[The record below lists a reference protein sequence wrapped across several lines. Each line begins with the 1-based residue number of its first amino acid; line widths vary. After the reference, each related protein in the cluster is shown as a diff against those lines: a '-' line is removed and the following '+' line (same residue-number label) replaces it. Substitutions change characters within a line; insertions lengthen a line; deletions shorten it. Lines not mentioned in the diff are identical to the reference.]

1 MKKRIWLLA
10 AALSAVLSMTA
21 CGEAEPESARE
32 VLQASVTEETASD
45 ETEEPLEE
53 EASGDDAS
61 RPPAGEH
68 ADPEELAGQWS
79 AADFSL
85 EDVAA
90 YTDQA
95 YVAVNDNQ
103 PYFSEYDLTGQSDE
117 FYSELDGLGRCGT
130 ACARVGVDLMPT
142 EKRESISQ
150 VKPSGWQNAKY
161 DNVDGKYLYNR
172 CHLIGFQLSGE
183 NANEKNLITGTR
195 YLNVDGMLPFENM
208 IADYVKETENHV
220 MYRVTPVFEGDNLVA
235 SGVLLEAQSVEDQG
249 EDLQFCVYVYNVQPG
264 ITIDYATGASSSG
277 EQSPE
282 TASRSRAE
290 EQNPETASPSR
301 TGEQSPESASQLR
314 TEEQN
319 MESASPSRTGEQSP
333 ESASQLR
340 TEEQNMESASR
351 PQAEEPQSE
360 LEAAQESAPQG
371 TDYILNTSTKK
382 FHDPTCGSVKQMKES
397 NKQVYTGSR
406 DEVIAQGYDP
416 CKKCNP

>member
-1 MKKRIWLLA
+1 MKRRNIWLLA
-10 AALSAVLSMTA
+10 AALSAALSMTA
-21 CGEAEPESARE
+21 CGEAEADPDGSRE
-32 VLQASVTEETASD
+32 VLQASVSEETASD
-45 ETEEPLEE
+45 EADEASGEE
-53 EASGDDAS
+53 EAGDADAEQ
-61 RPPAGEH
+61 PLKQPAE
-68 ADPEELAGQWS
+68 PEELAGQLWDT
-79 AADFSL
+79 DFSL
-85 EDVAA
+85 ADLEP

-103 PYFSEYDLTGQSDE
+103 PYFSEYDLTGQSFE
-117 FYSELDGLGRCGT
+117 YYSELDELGRCGT
-130 ACARVGVDLMPT
+130 ACARIGVDLMPT

-150 VKPSGWQNAKY
+150 VKPTGWQNEAY
-161 DNVDGKYLYNR
+161 DQVDGKYLYNR

-282 TASRSRAE
+282 SASQFRAE

-319 MESASPSRTGEQSP
+319 MESE
-333 ESASQLR
+333 
-340 TEEQNMESASR
+340 SR
-351 PQAEEPQSE
+351 PQAEEPQPE

>member
-45 ETEEPLEE
+45 ETEDPLEG
-53 EASGDDAS
+53 APGDDDS
-61 RPPAGEH
+61 RPSAGEH

-282 TASRSRAE
+282 SESQFRAE

-301 TGEQSPESASQLR
+301 TGEQSPE
-314 TEEQN
+314 
-319 MESASPSRTGEQSP
+319 P
-333 ESASQLR
+333 ESQLR

>member
-45 ETEEPLEE
+45 ETEDPLEG
-53 EASGDDAS
+53 APGDDDS
-61 RPPAGEH
+61 RPSAGEH

-290 EQNPETASPSR
+290 EQNPESASPSR

-319 MESASPSRTGEQSP
+319 MESESPSRTGEQSP
-333 ESASQLR
+333 EPESQFR

>member
-45 ETEEPLEE
+45 ETEEPLEG
-53 EASGDDAS
+53 APGDDAS
-61 RPPAGEH
+61 RLPAGEH

-85 EDVAA
+85 EDVAV

-277 EQSPE
+277 EQSSE

-290 EQNPETASPSR
+290 EQNPETAS
-301 TGEQSPESASQLR
+301 Q
-314 TEEQN
+314 
-319 MESASPSRTGEQSP
+319 SRTGEQSP

-351 PQAEEPQSE
+351 PQAEEPQPE

>member
-45 ETEEPLEE
+45 ETEDPLEG
-53 EASGDDAS
+53 APGDDDS
-61 RPPAGEH
+61 RPSAGEH

-319 MESASPSRTGEQSP
+319 MESESPSRTGEQSP
-333 ESASQLR
+333 EPESQLR

>member
-45 ETEEPLEE
+45 ETEDPLEG
-53 EASGDDAS
+53 APGDDDS
-61 RPPAGEH
+61 RPSAGEH

-301 TGEQSPESASQLR
+301 TGEQSPES
-314 TEEQN
+314 E
-319 MESASPSRTGEQSP
+319 
-333 ESASQLR
+333 SQLR

>member
-45 ETEEPLEE
+45 ETEDPLEG
-53 EASGDDAS
+53 APGDDAS
-61 RPPAGEH
+61 RPLAGEH

-117 FYSELDGLGRCGT
+117 FYSELDGLDRCGT

-249 EDLQFCVYVYNVQPG
+249 EDLQFCVYV
-264 ITIDYATGASSSG
+264 
-277 EQSPE
+277 
-282 TASRSRAE
+282 
-290 EQNPETASPSR
+290 
-301 TGEQSPESASQLR
+301 
-314 TEEQN
+314 
-319 MESASPSRTGEQSP
+319 
-333 ESASQLR
+333 
-340 TEEQNMESASR
+340 
-351 PQAEEPQSE
+351 
-360 LEAAQESAPQG
+360 
-371 TDYILNTSTKK
+371 
-382 FHDPTCGSVKQMKES
+382 
-397 NKQVYTGSR
+397 
-406 DEVIAQGYDP
+406 
-416 CKKCNP
+416 

>member
-45 ETEEPLEE
+45 ETEDPLEG
-53 EASGDDAS
+53 APGDDDS
-61 RPPAGEH
+61 RPSAGEH

-277 EQSPE
+277 EQSSE

-290 EQNPETASPSR
+290 EQNPESASPSR

-319 MESASPSRTGEQSP
+319 MESESPSRTGEQSP
-333 ESASQLR
+333 EPASQFR

-371 TDYILNTSTKK
+371 MDYILNTSTKK

>member
-45 ETEEPLEE
+45 ETEDPLEG
-53 EASGDDAS
+53 APGDDAS
-61 RPPAGEH
+61 RPLAGEH

-117 FYSELDGLGRCGT
+117 FYSELDGLDRCGT

-277 EQSPE
+277 EQSSE

-301 TGEQSPESASQLR
+301 TGEQSPESASQLQ

-319 MESASPSRTGEQSP
+319 MESESPSRTGEQSP
-333 ESASQLR
+333 ESASQLQ

>member
-1 MKKRIWLLA
+1 MREIDQLRPLTAGRLLS
-10 AALSAVLSMTA
+10 LWQA
-21 CGEAEPESARE
+21 CR
-32 VLQASVTEETASD
+32 EETED
-45 ETEEPLEE
+45 PLEG
-53 EASGDDAS
+53 APGDDAS
-61 RPPAGEH
+61 RPLAGEH

-117 FYSELDGLGRCGT
+117 FYSELDGLDRCGT

-220 MYRVTPVFEGDNLVA
+220 MYWVTPVFEGDNLVA

-277 EQSPE
+277 EQSSE

-301 TGEQSPESASQLR
+301 TGEQSPESASQL
-314 TEEQN
+314 Q
-319 MESASPSRTGEQSP
+319 
-333 ESASQLR
+333 

>member
-45 ETEEPLEE
+45 ETEDPLEG
-53 EASGDDAS
+53 APGDDAS
-61 RPPAGEH
+61 RPLAGEH

-117 FYSELDGLGRCGT
+117 FYSELDGLDRCGT

-249 EDLQFCVYVYNVQPG
+249 EDIQFCVYVYNVQPG
-264 ITIDYATGASSSG
+264 ITIDYATGASSQAG
-277 EQSPE
+277 
-282 TASRSRAE
+282 
-290 EQNPETASPSR
+290 
-301 TGEQSPESASQLR
+301 PESEA
-314 TEEQN
+314 E
-319 MESASPSRTGEQSP
+319 P
-333 ESASQLR
+333 ESQPKPDPEPQSQP
-340 TEEQNMESASR
+340 E
-351 PQAEEPQSE
+351 PQPQEEPQPEPE
-360 LEAAQESAPQG
+360 LVQEPVPQG
-371 TDYILNTSTKK
+371 TEYILNTNTKK
-382 FHDPTCGSVKQMKES
+382 FHYPSCVSVGQMKES
-397 NKQVYTGSR
+397 NKQAYTGSR
-406 DEVIAQGYDP
+406 DEVIAQGYVP

>member
-45 ETEEPLEE
+45 ETEDPLEG
-53 EASGDDAS
+53 APGDDAS
-61 RPPAGEH
+61 RPSAGEH

-277 EQSPE
+277 EQSSE

-290 EQNPETASPSR
+290 EQNPESASQSR

-319 MESASPSRTGEQSP
+319 MESESPSRTGEQSP
-333 ESASQLR
+333 EPESQFR

>member
-45 ETEEPLEE
+45 ETEEPLEG
-53 EASGDDAS
+53 APGDDAS
-61 RPPAGEH
+61 RLPAGEH

-85 EDVAA
+85 EDVAV

-277 EQSPE
+277 EQSSE

-290 EQNPETASPSR
+290 EQNPETASQSR
-301 TGEQSPESASQLR
+301 TGEQSPESVSQLR

-319 MESASPSRTGEQSP
+319 PETASQSRTGEQSP
-333 ESASQLR
+333 ESVSQLR

-351 PQAEEPQSE
+351 PQAEEPQPE

>member
-45 ETEEPLEE
+45 ETEDPLEG
-53 EASGDDAS
+53 APGDDDS
-61 RPPAGEH
+61 RPSAGEH

-301 TGEQSPESASQLR
+301 TGEQSPESESQLR

-319 MESASPSRTGEQSP
+319 MESESPSRTGEQSP
-333 ESASQLR
+333 EPESQFR

>member
-1 MKKRIWLLA
+1 
-10 AALSAVLSMTA
+10 
-21 CGEAEPESARE
+21 
-32 VLQASVTEETASD
+32 
-45 ETEEPLEE
+45 
-53 EASGDDAS
+53 
-61 RPPAGEH
+61 
-68 ADPEELAGQWS
+68 
-79 AADFSL
+79 
-85 EDVAA
+85 
-90 YTDQA
+90 
-95 YVAVNDNQ
+95 
-103 PYFSEYDLTGQSDE
+103 
-117 FYSELDGLGRCGT
+117 
-130 ACARVGVDLMPT
+130 MPT

-282 TASRSRAE
+282 
-290 EQNPETASPSR
+290 
-301 TGEQSPESASQLR
+301 SASQLR

-319 MESASPSRTGEQSP
+319 MESESPSRTGEQSP
-333 ESASQLR
+333 ELESQFR

-351 PQAEEPQSE
+351 PQAEEPQPE

>member
-45 ETEEPLEE
+45 ETEEPLEG
-53 EASGDDAS
+53 APGDDAS
-61 RPPAGEH
+61 RLPAGEH

-85 EDVAA
+85 EDVAV

-277 EQSPE
+277 EQSSE

-290 EQNPETASPSR
+290 EQNPETASQSR
-301 TGEQSPESASQLR
+301 TGEQSPESVSQLR

-319 MESASPSRTGEQSP
+319 PETASQSRTGEQSP

-351 PQAEEPQSE
+351 PQAEEPQPE

>member
-45 ETEEPLEE
+45 ETEEPLEG
-53 EASGDDAS
+53 APGDDAS
-61 RPPAGEH
+61 RLPAGEH

-85 EDVAA
+85 EDVAV

-277 EQSPE
+277 EQSSE

-290 EQNPETASPSR
+290 EQNPETAS
-301 TGEQSPESASQLR
+301 Q
-314 TEEQN
+314 
-319 MESASPSRTGEQSP
+319 SRTGEQSP

-351 PQAEEPQSE
+351 PQAEEPQPE

-406 DEVIAQGYDP
+406 DEVIAQGYDR

>member
-45 ETEEPLEE
+45 ETEEPLEG
-53 EASGDDAS
+53 APGDDDS

-85 EDVAA
+85 EDVAV

-195 YLNVDGMLPFENM
+195 YLNVDGMLQFENM
-208 IADYVKETENHV
+208 NADYVKETESHV

-301 TGEQSPESASQLR
+301 TGEQSPESESQLR

-319 MESASPSRTGEQSP
+319 MESESPSRTGEQSP
-333 ESASQLR
+333 ESESQLQ
-340 TEEQNMESASR
+340 TEEQNMESESR
-351 PQAEEPQSE
+351 PQAEEPQPE

>member
-21 CGEAEPESARE
+21 CGEADPESARE

-45 ETEEPLEE
+45 ETEDPLEE
-53 EASGDDAS
+53 EASGNNAS

-68 ADPEELAGQWS
+68 ADPEELAGQWP
-79 AADFSL
+79 AADFSP
-85 EDVAA
+85 EDVEA

-277 EQSPE
+277 DQSPE
-282 TASRSRAE
+282 IASRSRAE
-290 EQNPETASPSR
+290 EQNPESES
-301 TGEQSPESASQLR
+301 QSR
-314 TEEQN
+314 TEEQSSKTASRSRTEEEN
-319 MESASPSRTGEQSP
+319 MESV
-333 ESASQLR
+333 
-340 TEEQNMESASR
+340 SR
-351 PQAEEPQSE
+351 PQAEETQPE
-360 LEAAQESAPQG
+360 LEAVQESAPQG

-397 NKQVYTGSR
+397 NKQAYTGSR

>member
-45 ETEEPLEE
+45 ETEEPLEG
-53 EASGDDAS
+53 APGDDAS

-277 EQSPE
+277 EQSSE

-290 EQNPETASPSR
+290 EQNPETASQSR
-301 TGEQSPESASQLR
+301 TGEQSLESASQLR

-319 MESASPSRTGEQSP
+319 PETASQSRTGEQSP
-333 ESASQLR
+333 ESESQLR

-351 PQAEEPQSE
+351 PQAEEPQPE